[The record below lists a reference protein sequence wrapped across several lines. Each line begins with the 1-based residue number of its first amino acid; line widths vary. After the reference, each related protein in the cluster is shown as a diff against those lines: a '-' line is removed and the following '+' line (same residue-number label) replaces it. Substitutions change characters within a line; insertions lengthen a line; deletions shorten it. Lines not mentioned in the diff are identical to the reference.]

1 VRRAAAA
8 LLFACAALALGKR
21 NAQATPIDP
30 GAQAASNDADES
42 APVKLPERVLLRATG
57 CAPPPF
63 DEEALARFLRVE
75 LAEDGVKTVL
85 RGGAIPEASAQAT
98 APAYPREATVSILD
112 ACSGRAMIAVIESS
126 GGGSARRA
134 VDLAGTQ
141 PALRERAL
149 ALAIAELLRARWAD
163 ISAPPRDN
171 DPSPHSEAAGAQN
184 GGSPAPDSRAPPAP
198 PPRPPPPLSA
208 RSPPPAAAPAA
219 APTLEPLALPP
230 LAPARARSPWLLS
243 AGVEWRFMLA
253 RNAAL
258 TGARLGLSAPLRA
271 RFLLRVTA
279 DGAFFYDSDDDGQ
292 LRAWLW
298 LLTGRAGLTAGYSW
312 GDAEVG
318 FGPRVEAGY
327 GAASCCSKTGDGDH
341 RADGLVVIATAAA
354 SGSARLTSRLWIS
367 LDLDLGYALR
377 GFETKS
383 APGRSRLGVGGAPLG
398 GRLALALALDP

>member
-1 VRRAAAA
+1 MGPRRVRRAAAA
-8 LLFACAALALGKR
+8 LLFACAAHAVGER
-21 NAQATPIDP
+21 GAGAAPNDP
-30 GAQAASNDADES
+30 GAQAALSEANEGPA
-42 APVKLPERVLLRATG
+42 VKLPERVIVRATG

-75 LAEDGVKTVL
+75 LAEDGVKSVL
-85 RGGAIPEASAQAT
+85 RRDALHEGSARPSS
-98 APAYPREATVSILD
+98 PAEPREATVSITE
-112 ACSGRAMIAVIESS
+112 ACSGGAMIAVIESS

-134 VDLAGTQ
+134 VDLTGVQAE
-141 PALRERAL
+141 LRERAL

-163 ISAPPRDN
+163 INAPPRADN
-171 DPSPHSEAAGAQN
+171 PSHAIEGAGPQN
-184 GGSPAPDSRAPPAP
+184 DNRASPASRTTSAAAS
-198 PPRPPPPLSA
+198 PPL
-208 RSPPPAAAPAA
+208 AAAPA
-219 APTLEPLALPP
+219 LEPLTLSPP
-230 LAPARARSPWLLS
+230 TLSPPTPARPPWLLS

-279 DGAFFYDSDDDGQ
+279 DGAFLYDSEDDGQ

-298 LLTGRAGLTAGYSW
+298 LFTGRAGLTAGHTW

-318 FGPRVEAGY
+318 LGPRVEIGY
-327 GAASCCSKTGDGDH
+327 GVASCCSKAGDDDLREG
-341 RADGLVVIATAAA
+341 GLVVIAAAAA

-367 LDLDLGYALR
+367 LDLELGYTLR

-383 APGRSRLGVGGAPLG
+383 APGRSRLGVGGALIG